1 MTAAYIYMLLRLPW
15 LAPDITTAIVY
26 GRQPQQLS
34 AKTMLKA
41 SQLPANWTERKSW
54 QPDGTA
60 GLPSI
65 GADIPTS
72 PEWLPEHGKSFNQA
86 SGVRNVS
93 FMRQA
98 PKNETAAAAMIR

>member
-1 MTAAYIYMLLRLPW
+1 MLQAFQNYKQQYSIACLR
-15 LAPDITTAIVY
+15 I
-26 GRQPQQLS
+26 Q
-34 AKTMLKA
+34 
-41 SQLPANWTERKSW
+41 TEKSW

-60 GLPSI
+60 GLPFNRRRHP
-65 GADIPTS
+65 DLPRVT
-72 PEWLPEHGKSFNQA
+72 PEHGKSFNQA

>member
-1 MTAAYIYMLLRLPW
+1 MSAAVHTAVRAGIKRIHFI
-15 LAPDITTAIVY
+15 APTT
-26 GRQPQQLS
+26 
-34 AKTMLKA
+34 T
-41 SQLPANWTERKSW
+41 
-54 QPDGTA
+54 DFH
-60 GLPSI
+60 
-65 GADIPTS
+65 DIPTS

>member
-1 MTAAYIYMLLRLPW
+1 MQQAFQNYEQQYSIACLR
-15 LAPDITTAIVY
+15 V
-26 GRQPQQLS
+26 Q
-34 AKTMLKA
+34 
-41 SQLPANWTERKSW
+41 TEKSW

>member
-1 MTAAYIYMLLRLPW
+1 MARP
-15 LAPDITTAIVY
+15 VY
-26 GRQPQQLS
+26 L
-34 AKTMLKA
+34 
-41 SQLPANWTERKSW
+41 
-54 QPDGTA
+54 
-60 GLPSI
+60 SI